1 MSEKNVDN
9 MGRRYKYKAC
19 YKCELC
25 KKRFSRE
32 VAGGD
37 YISDS
42 KAIRIVDS
50 MIMKKMGMPYNQD
63 LLLGIP
69 MYVNHD
75 CDAIG
80 KAIEW
85 GTRGIGKFVGMEKE
99 TDYDS

>member
-1 MSEKNVDN
+1 MSERNVDN
-9 MGRRYKYKAC
+9 MGRSFKYMAC

-25 KKRFSRE
+25 KKRFRRE
-32 VAGGD
+32 VAGGE

-50 MIMKKMGMPYNQD
+50 MIMKKSGMPYNQD

-69 MYVNHD
+69 MYANHD
-75 CDAIG
+75 CDGNAIN
-80 KAIEW
+80 W

-99 TDYDS
+99 IIEDD